1 MQCVQSHRADVVSSS
16 SSRPRPL
23 SEMFMS
29 NGDMPTAADVSTST
43 SKQPFNSDSVS
54 TDNAVGLACVYLFIP
69 GAALWTFPRRCTVD
83 IPPAVHCGHGCTVDI
98 SPEVHCGHFPGGALW
113 TFPPAVHCGH
123 FPGSALWTFPRRC
136 TVDIPP
142 EVHCGHSPGGALW
155 TFPRRCTVDISPEVH
170 CGHFPGAALWTFP
183 GGALWTFPRLG
194 MFKRDNLLAS
204 CDMSAYS
211 QFVSQV
217 LRCTACQLC
226 WCCCLSVNAAT
237 TNIFY

>member
-69 GAALWTFPRRCTVD
+69 GAALWTFPWRCTVD

-98 SPEVHCGHFPGGALW
+98 SPEVHCGH
-113 TFPPAVHCGH
+113 
-123 FPGSALWTFPRRC
+123 S
-136 TVDIPP
+136 
-142 EVHCGHSPGGALW
+142 
-155 TFPRRCTVDISPEVH
+155 
-170 CGHFPGAALWTFP
+170 P

-217 LRCTACQLC
+217 LRCTVCQLC